1 MKSDHR
7 SEKGFTLSEVMIVSA
22 LIAIMSG
29 VSVSLVGS
37 WLPSARADA
46 GMRQVVFQFVRARE
60 QALSERK
67 NIQVQAVGN
76 DTLQVSRLELAGPP
90 TVLRIVP
97 LEYNV
102 QFTLVSGLPDT
113 PDAFGNATAVDFG
126 GAAAV
131 MFTSDG
137 SLIDQAGVPVNGT
150 VFWAYCP
157 PAVGAQA
164 VTVWRDGACASV
176 ERHALG
182 AVGRS
187 CHAKHATHDEHDKH
201 AEHGRPGDAF
211 PGQVLAGQTVIRR
224 FRRQPCW
231 AWRRSSGRM
240 SMIGTPPATQCSR
253 RRRPKRLRACSAR
266 DTRILTWNKIRNV
279 TGASG
284 RRHLPDSPQ
293 QMGSG

>member
-126 GAAAV
+126 GAASI

-150 VFWAYCP
+150 VFLGLLPHRQSAR
-157 PAVGAQA
+157 A
-164 VTVWRDGACASV
+164 VTVFG
-176 ERHALG
+176 G
-182 AVGRS
+182 TGRVR
-187 CHAKHATHDEHDKH
+187 
-201 AEHGRPGDAF
+201 G
-211 PGQVLAGQTVIRR
+211 
-224 FRRQPCW
+224 FRW
-231 AWRRSSGRM
+231 N
-240 SMIGTPPATQCSR
+240 GTRWVQ
-253 RRRPKRLRACSAR
+253 
-266 DTRILTWNKIRNV
+266 
-279 TGASG
+279 
-284 RRHLPDSPQ
+284 
-293 QMGSG
+293 